1 MNKVQNIPQG
11 YKETVLGIIPQE
23 WEIKRLKTI
32 ATPIKTF
39 SYSRDKLSDNV
50 HTLTYIHYG
59 DIHKSGEKYNVRLD
73 TDRLPYLIDGM
84 ISDSEIN
91 EIDFPK
97 LQSGDILLPDASEDY
112 DGIGHAWELLNI
124 GQQKVIGGLHTIA
137 IRPNPKFVLL
147 GYGSLMF
154 YSWPVSKAL
163 KRIAQGTKVYS
174 INFNLINKVRILLPP
189 LAEQRKI
196 AAILNTWDKAI
207 EKQMQLVE
215 KLELRKKGLMQQLLT
230 GKKRLP
236 GFSGEWK
243 KVKLGDAAIFLS
255 TNSFSREQLNS
266 VKGNILNIHYGDV
279 LVRYSSVLDVS
290 KEDIPYINEQIGY
303 SPKDYVNNGDVIMA
317 DTAEDE
323 MVGRCCEVI
332 NIDNIKVVSGLHTIL
347 IHPIIKFTP
356 KYLGYYLNSERYHK
370 QIISIMQGIKVYSI
384 TKDALKNTI
393 IDIPCIE
400 EQAAIANIFSLC
412 DHEILLAKQKL
423 SKFQW
428 QKKGLMQ
435 VLLTGK
441 RRITNNYG
449 KY

>member
-1 MNKVQNIPQG
+1 MTNPNNILQG
-11 YKETVLGIIPQE
+11 YKMTPVGIIPEE
-23 WEIKRLKTI
+23 WKVKRLGDV
-32 ATPIKTF
+32 AQSFSGGTPKA
-39 SYSRDKLSDNV
+39 
-50 HTLTYIHYG
+50 G
-59 DIHKSGEKYNVRLD
+59 DAKYYDGNIPFIRSGEIHQKD
-73 TDRLPYLIDGM
+73 TTLFLSELGLISSSAKMVQKGDLLMALYGANSGDTAVSQIDGA
-84 ISDSEIN
+84 IN
-91 EIDFPK
+91 
-97 LQSGDILLPDASEDY
+97 QAILC
-112 DGIGHAWELLNI
+112 
-124 GQQKVIGGLHTIA
+124 
-137 IRPNPKFVLL
+137 IRPHNLLVSFLCSFLELKKDMYIAKYLQGGQGNLSGEIVNNYMIPIPPIEEQHKITEVL
-147 GYGSLMF
+147 
-154 YSWPVSKAL
+154 
-163 KRIAQGTKVYS
+163 
-174 INFNLINKVRILLPP
+174 
-189 LAEQRKI
+189 E
-196 AAILNTWDKAI
+196 TWDKVI
-207 EKQMQLVE
+207 EKQTQLIE

-279 LVRYSSVLDVS
+279 LVRYSSVLDAS

-303 SPKDYVNNGDVIMA
+303 TPKDYVNNGDVIMA

-400 EQAAIANIFSLC
+400 EQAAIANILSLC